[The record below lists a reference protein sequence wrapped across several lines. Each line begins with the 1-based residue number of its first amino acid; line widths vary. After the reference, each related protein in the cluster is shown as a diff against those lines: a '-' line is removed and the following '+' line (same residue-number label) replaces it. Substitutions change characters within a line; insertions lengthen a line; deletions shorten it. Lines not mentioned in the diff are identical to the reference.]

1 MGAMIERIRDLIE
14 RYPEDEGMVCELM
27 RTDSTFDALCQEY
40 KLSADELRRLEAVG
54 GSTADAEANWLRQ
67 RRACLEQ
74 EILATIEGY
83 RPV

>member
-1 MGAMIERIRDLIE
+1 MPARIRELIE
-14 RYPEDEGMVCELM
+14 RCSENEELVRELM
-27 RTDSTFDALCQEY
+27 RTDPAFDALCQEY
-40 KLSADELRRLEAVG
+40 KLSADELRRLELAG

-67 RRACLEQ
+67 RRAGLEQ